1 MSIQMEKIIATELG
15 IGETQVKNT
24 IQLLDEG
31 ATVPFISRYR
41 KEVTGTL
48 DEEQVREIEKRIH
61 YLRTLEERKIEV
73 IRLIEEQEKLTP
85 EIQERIMKA
94 DKLQTV
100 EEIYTPFKKKK
111 KTKADIA
118 IENGLQPLADFMRS
132 KEASLISVEQKAA
145 EFITETVESVAI
157 ALEGAA
163 LILAK
168 EISEDLNLRDVVR
181 KRVYQFGI
189 LETKL
194 IEKNKGKDEKGVFEI
209 YYGYEE
215 PIKKIPSHRIL
226 AINRAES
233 EDIITVKQVIPE
245 VNYSEMMT
253 LGKKSLLGSGLTELY
268 NLIVDDSLQRL
279 VIPSIEREI
288 RNLLTEQAEMSAISS
303 FEKNLKSLLMQPPM
317 EKKSILG
324 IDPGF
329 RTGCKVVVIDKDG
342 FFVEN
347 TTIYILSDGQLEGA
361 KRTILG
367 ILAKHPIDIIA
378 IGNGTASRETESFVA
393 NLIGEQKIQK
403 IKYII
408 VSESGASVYS
418 ASAISK
424 EEFPDLDLTVRG
436 AISIARR
443 VQDPLAELVKIPP
456 ESIGVGMYQ
465 HDITKTTLST
475 ALSGV
480 VESCVNGVGANVN
493 SASWALLGYV
503 SGIKKNIAKNIVEY
517 RKENGDFKDR
527 KSLLKVKGLGA
538 KAYEQAAGF
547 LTILNGKNPLDA
559 TIIHPESYH
568 IAQEL
573 LASVGFKPIDMSES
587 LSEVQKALSAYD
599 IKQYIESHPEYGVET
614 VKDIYHALLK
624 DRRDPRAEFPQPI
637 LKDHV
642 LSIDDLAE
650 GMVVQGTVRNVIDFG
665 AFVDIGVKQDAL
677 LHISELSKRHI
688 KNPLEVI
695 AIGDIISV
703 KIIGIDKKRG
713 RVSLSRKE
721 FA

>member
-1 MSIQMEKIIATELG
+1 MSIQMERIIATELG
-15 IGETQVKNT
+15 IGITQVENT
-24 IQLLDEG
+24 ISLLDEG

-41 KEVTGTL
+41 KEVTGSL
-48 DEEQVREIEKRIH
+48 DEEQVREIEKRMQYI
-61 YLRTLEERKIEV
+61 RTLEERKIEV
-73 IRLIEEQEKLTP
+73 IRLIDEQDKLTP
-85 EIQERIMKA
+85 EIEQAIIA
-94 DKLQTV
+94 SQKLQAV
-100 EEIYTPFKKKK
+100 EAIYTPFKKKK

-118 IENGLQPLADFMRS
+118 IDNGLQPLSDFMRS
-132 KEASLISVEQKAA
+132 KDVTFVTLEQKAT
-145 EFITETVESVAI
+145 EFMTEVIDSVAA

-168 EISEDLNLRDVVR
+168 EISEDLNFRDFVR
-181 KRVYQFGI
+181 NKMYQQGI
-189 LETKL
+189 IETKL
-194 IEKNKGKDEKGVFEI
+194 NEKNKGKDEKSVYEI
-209 YYGYEE
+209 YYAYEE
-215 PIKKIPSHRIL
+215 PIKKIPNHRIL

-233 EDIITVKQVIPE
+233 EEIILVKQVILEPH
-245 VNYSEMMT
+245 YAEMMRMGKNT
-253 LGKKSLLGSGLTELY
+253 LSGKNVDELY
-268 NLIVDDSLQRL
+268 NLVVDDSLQRL
-279 VIPSIEREI
+279 IIPSIEREI
-288 RNLLTEQAEMSAISS
+288 RNILTEQAEVSAVGS

-329 RTGCKVVVIDKDG
+329 RTGCKVVVIDSNG

-347 TTIYILSDGQLEGA
+347 TTIYVLSDGQLEGA
-361 KRTILG
+361 KRTLLG
-367 ILAKHPIDIIA
+367 LLKKHHIDIIA

-393 NLIGEQKIQK
+393 NLIASEKIQE

-418 ASAISK
+418 ASPISK
-424 EEFPDLDLTVRG
+424 EEFPELDLTVRG

-465 HDITKTTLST
+465 HDINKTLLST

-503 SGIKKNIAKNIVEY
+503 SGIKKNIAKNIVEH

-568 IAQEL
+568 IVEL
-573 LASVGFKPIDMSES
+573 MLAEIGYKPKDLSTVLAEVQQS
-587 LSEVQKALSAYD
+587 LSHYE
-599 IKQYIESHPEYGVET
+599 IKKFIEKHVDYGIET
-614 VKDIYHALLK
+614 VKDIYEALLK

-637 LKDHV
+637 LKDHL

-650 GMVVQGTVRNVIDFG
+650 GMIVEGTVRNVIDFG

-688 KNPLEVI
+688 KNPLEVVS
-695 AIGDIISV
+695 IGDIISV

-713 RVSLSRKE
+713 RVSLSRKDL
-721 FA
+721 A